1 MRKSKIN
8 REGAYQKETEKEIE
22 IVLRIIKRRRREKR
36 NRLAMYNFLNMP
48 FLYVFCGYRGI
59 NLGVHNKAE
68 GNLEIKN
75 TLFQFWVPGHF
86 GRLQNIVASLV
97 LKKYILFLFLF
108 LSVND
113 FVLMYLEITIL
124 YICNFLILYG
134 HLFGVFF
141 IPYTMAS

>member
-8 REGAYQKETEKEIE
+8 REGAYQKETKKEIE

-59 NLGVHNKAE
+59 NLGVPNKAE

-75 TLFQFWVPGHF
+75 RLFQFWVPIHF
-86 GRLQNIVASLV
+86 DLNKTHCQESLSLV
-97 LKKYILFLFLF
+97 GVS
-108 LSVND
+108 LS
-113 FVLMYLEITIL
+113 LL
-124 YICNFLILYG
+124 
-134 HLFGVFF
+134 
-141 IPYTMAS
+141 